1 MLNSSSIDSVN
12 YIGNAKNPF
21 QNIAQD
27 KTNLPLNSGKLSH
40 HIPQPSLGYFS
51 THKEKEHSYTSQK
64 SKSQDKTQNS
74 QQPAPRMNIK
84 EIFPDVSPVSG
95 INIGNILAKYKEE
108 RRKRKYKSANI
119 SIGLKYLA
127 TSKLRKA

>member
-1 MLNSSSIDSVN
+1 
-12 YIGNAKNPF
+12 
-21 QNIAQD
+21 
-27 KTNLPLNSGKLSH
+27 
-40 HIPQPSLGYFS
+40 
-51 THKEKEHSYTSQK
+51 
-64 SKSQDKTQNS
+64 
-74 QQPAPRMNIK
+74 MNIK